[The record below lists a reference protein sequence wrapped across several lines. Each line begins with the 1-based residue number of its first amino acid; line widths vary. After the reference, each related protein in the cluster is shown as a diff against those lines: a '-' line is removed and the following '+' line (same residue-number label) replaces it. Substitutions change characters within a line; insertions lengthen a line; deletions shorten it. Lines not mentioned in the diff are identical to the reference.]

1 MLSDGYS
8 TGLEVLYL
16 SQKSAACFSS
26 HRIFKYYYAGIDA
39 YLNADCEAES
49 KPGIALLF
57 EIVPCF
63 EVHILESLL
72 NWFINELPP
81 LSCVQACL
89 KPTLQ
94 LSTVKGLL
102 SKEPHWFANKLLWHY
117 TFTLTSNTFISHGYL
132 TWKTLVLLSALEQSN
147 SFTCLHSKWQ
157 YM

>member
-57 EIVPCF
+57 EIVLCF

-102 SKEPHWFANKLLWHY
+102 SKEPHWFANKLL
-117 TFTLTSNTFISHGYL
+117 
-132 TWKTLVLLSALEQSN
+132 
-147 SFTCLHSKWQ
+147 
-157 YM
+157 